1 MATIG
6 DLFKKQKKD
15 LYGLSGNVFIESR
28 GLINAPRGA
37 ALLASSPDALADLIG
52 NQIGGALGGNPNRV
66 SDTIF
71 KDNQKFRKP
80 ITLKAVTQALLRDSV
95 EGKDK
100 KYYIKQTPAP
110 GSIIAKIKSGGSS
123 PLGAATALAASAIN
137 KFGSKKAID
146 GLKDKLKSK
155 KEDSKSYGPKYT
167 VEGLG
172 SSKLRNEDY
181 TFSIYEPV
189 YDKDINPNTG
199 TTRPMEKAQTGI
211 KKRDLDKTYDKAN
224 DSINSTIIVYDDKLE
239 GWKTDNNKA
248 GIVIVTIK
256 PYGKDYNI
264 LLPGTISGL
273 SEDFT
278 SDINSFKYVGSPF
291 NTYRYSGIERNIKFD
306 LKLYYTNETEKKV
319 MITKINS
326 LKELMFPYDELSTM
340 TYADNKVSQIAF
352 SPNLIY
358 LSIDGYYNEV
368 FGIMDTLSISIEDN
382 TSWAL
387 NDFEEKSEDK
397 PYPTVVNISFGMK
410 VIETPTI
417 IKKGNIAR
425 FGYDFDGNKISTA
438 STVDKG
444 VQALRNLRF

>member
-1 MATIG
+1 
-6 DLFKKQKKD
+6 
-15 LYGLSGNVFIESR
+15 
-28 GLINAPRGA
+28 
-37 ALLASSPDALADLIG
+37 
-52 NQIGGALGGNPNRV
+52 
-66 SDTIF
+66 
-71 KDNQKFRKP
+71 
-80 ITLKAVTQALLRDSV
+80 
-95 EGKDK
+95 
-100 KYYIKQTPAP
+100 
-110 GSIIAKIKSGGSS
+110 
-123 PLGAATALAASAIN
+123 
-137 KFGSKKAID
+137 
-146 GLKDKLKSK
+146 
-155 KEDSKSYGPKYT
+155 
-167 VEGLG
+167 
-172 SSKLRNEDY
+172 
-181 TFSIYEPV
+181 
-189 YDKDINPNTG
+189 
-199 TTRPMEKAQTGI
+199 
-211 KKRDLDKTYDKAN
+211 
-224 DSINSTIIVYDDKLE
+224 
-239 GWKTDNNKA
+239 
-248 GIVIVTIK
+248 
-256 PYGKDYNI
+256 
-264 LLPGTISGL
+264 
-273 SEDFT
+273 
-278 SDINSFKYVGSPF
+278 
-291 NTYRYSGIERNIKFD
+291 
-306 LKLYYTNETEKKV
+306 